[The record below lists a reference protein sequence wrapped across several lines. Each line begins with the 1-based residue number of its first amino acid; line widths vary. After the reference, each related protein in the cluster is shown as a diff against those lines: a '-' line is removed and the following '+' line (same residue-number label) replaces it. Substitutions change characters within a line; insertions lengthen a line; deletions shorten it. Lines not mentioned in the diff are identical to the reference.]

1 MRGGW
6 QIVTSNKFSGIIYKA
21 VPVPEPVLKLL
32 TGFKI
37 ATSSAFP
44 FVDNKGQLVRDLHVS
59 NIVCGLY
66 TKKRHSSVHFSEP
79 IQFSSTQIIQINKY
93 LLSVSLYMD

>member
-44 FVDNKGQLVRDLHVS
+44 FVDNKGQLVRDFACFKHCMWS
-59 NIVCGLY
+59 IY
-66 TKKRHSSVHFSEP
+66 QEKT
-79 IQFSSTQIIQINKY
+79 QFC
-93 LLSVSLYMD
+93 SLQ